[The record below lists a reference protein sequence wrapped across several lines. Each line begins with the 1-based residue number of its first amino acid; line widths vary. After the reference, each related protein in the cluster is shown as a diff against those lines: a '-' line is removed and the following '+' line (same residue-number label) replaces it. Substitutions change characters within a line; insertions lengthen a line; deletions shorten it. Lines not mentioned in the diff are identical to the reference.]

1 MRASTPKAW
10 VLRSPAA
17 PERAHELAA
26 QLGISHTYA
35 TLLANRGFTSSSDVQ
50 SFLEPNLD
58 KLLDAFTMRDMDLAA
73 ARIWKAIS
81 IPPRARAARP

>member
-17 PERAHELAA
+17 PERAQELAV

-35 TLLANRGFTSSSDVQ
+35 TLLANRGFTSSVDVQ
-50 SFLEPNLD
+50 DFLEPNLD
-58 KLLDAFTMRDMDLAA
+58 RLLDAFANEPAHR
-73 ARIWKAIS
+73 
-81 IPPRARAARP
+81 PRADAAEGAGNEEPLAGG